1 MKLEGNRMDNQKAVF
16 SEAASHCFPFFFN
29 KQWRDKK
36 SFLGHRKM
44 TELFILVICWHSL
57 QPLCHRQGVTSVG
70 AQIWAVTLDT
80 HSQRVRPWGSG
91 RCRQAA
97 TWGNIW
103 FTLSRTQINTENHY
117 LYMFKTGSDDCR
129 EDMLGVCTAHA
140 TSHVPFRAGQLPIKR
155 VTYFIVPWE

>member
-57 QPLCHRQGVTSVG
+57 QPLCHRRGWRAWEPRFGLSPWTLTPKGWDHGVQVGVDRLPLGETSGSRYQGHRLTRRTIICTCSKLVLMTAGKTCLGSAQHTPPHMCLSGQDSCQLKGSLTS
-70 AQIWAVTLDT
+70 
-80 HSQRVRPWGSG
+80 
-91 RCRQAA
+91 
-97 TWGNIW
+97 
-103 FTLSRTQINTENHY
+103 
-117 LYMFKTGSDDCR
+117 
-129 EDMLGVCTAHA
+129 
-140 TSHVPFRAGQLPIKR
+140 
-155 VTYFIVPWE
+155 